1 MCLVVLAYKVH
12 PAFPLIVLAN
22 RDEFLDR
29 PALPAHAWQDAP
41 HIFAGRDL
49 QAGGTWLGVT
59 RSGRFAA
66 LTNYRDLTVV
76 PRNGPSRGALVRR
89 ALDQDIAAA
98 DTVEYERFNL
108 IHGEVDAL
116 RYINN
121 VDGADRVLEPGVH
134 GLSNHLLDTP
144 WPKVER
150 AKKDLSRIISS
161 SAAEPTENLFAAMMR
176 TDRAPDEHLPD
187 TGVPLELERALS
199 AAFIS
204 LPGYG
209 TRCTTLVTVN
219 DNGRVFFEERG
230 HVPPGRVRYSFPI
243 ERSA

>member
-41 HIFAGRDL
+41 HIFAGRDV

-116 RYINN
+116 
-121 VDGADRVLEPGVH
+121 
-134 GLSNHLLDTP
+134 
-144 WPKVER
+144 
-150 AKKDLSRIISS
+150 
-161 SAAEPTENLFAAMMR
+161 
-176 TDRAPDEHLPD
+176 
-187 TGVPLELERALS
+187 
-199 AAFIS
+199 
-204 LPGYG
+204 
-209 TRCTTLVTVN
+209 
-219 DNGRVFFEERG
+219 
-230 HVPPGRVRYSFPI
+230 
-243 ERSA
+243 